1 MINHKYKIIFIHIP
15 RTGGTS
21 IEKAIMGRDWWG
33 IHPPSKHLT
42 AHIAKKVYAEYW
54 DDYFKFTFIRNPW
67 DRMVSLL
74 KYGAF
79 YGVKFNFRDKILIN
93 NYINDYNKIE
103 YDKRFFHLNQ
113 FKDFIPKK
121 NSVYQNIIGEEMNYI
136 GRFESLNED
145 FDYICEQIKFPRKKL
160 PHVEKSE
167 RRHYRDYYYK
177 ESKLLVENKYLLDIE
192 KFKYEF

>member
-21 IEKAIMGRDWWG
+21 IETAIVGRNWWKV
-33 IHPPSKHLT
+33 HPPSKHLT

-79 YGVKFNFRDKILIN
+79 YGVKFNFTDKMLIDE
-93 NYINDYNKIE
+93 YLEHCNKIE

-113 FKDFIPKK
+113 FKDFTPKK
-121 NSVYQNIIGEEMNYI
+121 NSVYQNIIGEEMNFI
-136 GRFESLNED
+136 GRFENLNED
-145 FDYICEQIKFPRKKL
+145 FKYICDQIKFPQKKL
-160 PHVEKSE
+160 PHIEESQ
-167 RRHYRDYYYK
+167 RRHYRDYYNK
-177 ESKLLVENKYLLDIE
+177 ESKLSVENKYLKDIE